1 MRRNII
7 VAALALV
14 VAAMV
19 PGIVASAQELHK
31 SYAIPAGGHIVIKN
45 VSGDLSITGYNGSG
59 IIVDAYPFGRDQ
71 NLIKIED
78 LSGGDKVEL
87 RVVYPQSCNCDAGVN
102 FSVRVPANAN
112 YNFDRLASVSG
123 SVEITGVRGSINA
136 ASVSGS
142 VTVRDVTGTVNA
154 TSVSGAVDAEIA
166 AIEGAGDM
174 KFSSVSGS
182 VNVKAPGN
190 SNLKVEMSSVSGGLE
205 TDFPIEV
212 QEPDYG
218 PGRSAR
224 GIVGAG
230 GPSLRVT
237 SVSGKVSLTRN

>member
-1 MRRNII
+1 MRRNTI
-7 VAALALV
+7 VAVLALA

-31 SYAIPAGGHIVIKN
+31 SYAIPAGGHILIKN
-45 VSGDLSITGYNGSG
+45 ISGDLSVTGYNGSG

-71 NLIKIED
+71 NLLKIED
-78 LSGGDKVEL
+78 LSAGDKVEL
-87 RVVYPQSCNCDAGVN
+87 RVVYPQSCNCEAGVN

-123 SVEITGVRGSINA
+123 SIEVASVRGNIHA
-136 ASVSGS
+136 TSVSGS
-142 VTVRDVTGTVNA
+142 VTVKDVTGVVSA
-154 TSVSGAVDAEIA
+154 TSVSGAVDAELS
-166 AIEGAGDM
+166 AIEGTGDM

-190 SNLKVEMSSVSGGLE
+190 ANLNVEMSSVSGGLE
-205 TDFPIEV
+205 TNFPIEV
-212 QEPDYG
+212 QEPEFG

-230 GPSLRVT
+230 GSSLRVT